1 MSSTNT
7 MKKVSGVDNT
17 ITGFV
22 LGIILINK
30 KGVCEGGKKT
40 KKATWYVLLVDDMTT
55 FCDH

>member
-1 MSSTNT
+1 

-22 LGIILINK
+22 LGIMLILEK
-30 KGVCEGGKKT
+30 WGLGE
-40 KKATWYVLLVDDMTT
+40 KKANHITYYVLLEANMAT